1 MTGVQTCALPIWGK
15 PLPPGH
21 RTAVRQIM
29 QKAWFVI
36 PDYDA
41 VREGLAQAR
50 EILEDLRGGG
60 YAVTTDY
67 VEAKSLATVCVLI
80 LQEVEEERRRR
91 SEERE

>member
-1 MTGVQTCALPIWGK
+1 MIRVLFRPEVPVKGNDQPAQDSCYHILHGIRHTCL
-15 PLPPGH
+15 LY
-21 RTAVRQIM
+21 TS
-29 QKAWFVI
+29 
-36 PDYDA
+36 
-41 VREGLAQAR
+41 
-50 EILEDLRGGG
+50 GGG